1 MRAYSIK
8 CHIFM
13 INFDILINR
22 RDYLSKVIPLKPEM
36 LQHLF
41 TGAEFHIPGIYLLCA
56 YYRFLGNI

>member
-1 MRAYSIK
+1 MRVYSTN

-13 INFDILINR
+13 INFDIPINR
-22 RDYLSKVIPLKPEM
+22 RAYLSKFILLKPEM

>member
-1 MRAYSIK
+1 
-8 CHIFM
+8 M
-13 INFDILINR
+13 INFEILINR